1 MQVRVV
7 LQCKDGSLLREYI
20 KMPFVPFPKL
30 NINLVGELLLTVTVD
45 HVTYNAEDGSIS
57 IIVEKKVEDEIAEKL
72 IKLGWKNYR

>member
-7 LQCKDGSLLREYI
+7 LQCKDGGLLREYF

-30 NINLVGELLLTVTVD
+30 NISLVEDLLLTVTVD

-57 IIVEKKVEDEIAEKL
+57 IIVEKKVDDEIAEKL
-72 IKLGWKNYR
+72 IKLGWKKY